1 MKKLFIVLAVASLG
15 FASCSNDSTSEAD
28 QKAKDSIEAKRIADS
43 TAKAQEEAAKMA
55 PAAPTPAEIEAKRI
69 ADSTHLADSLKAA
82 KKAPAKK

>member
-28 QKAKDSIEAKRIADS
+28 KAKADSIEKQRIADS
-43 TAKAQEEAAKMA
+43 TAAAEAKMA
-55 PAAPTPAEIEAKRI
+55 PAAPTAAELEAKRI
-69 ADSTHLADSLKAA
+69 ADSTHMADSLKAA